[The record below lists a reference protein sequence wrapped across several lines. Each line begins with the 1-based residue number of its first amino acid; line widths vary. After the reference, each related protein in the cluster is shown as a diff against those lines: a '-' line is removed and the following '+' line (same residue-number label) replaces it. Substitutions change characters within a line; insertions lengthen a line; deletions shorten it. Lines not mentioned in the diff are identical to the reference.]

1 MSDLRSRL
9 VRLAHSRPDLRPH
22 LLPILASTAGGRI
35 ASGADAL
42 IDQLADLAA
51 LDDALT
57 AIEGSFASHYGRV
70 ASTIRPEV
78 LSHHDAL
85 SKSIK
90 GLEQANSILK
100 SAEAIVAAFPE
111 DKTAK
116 RAVADAGTMVARFT
130 RHVEEGRKVI
140 RTLAQKQVPPD
151 LKAAASK
158 VKAAL
163 SKRLVDPSVLQ
174 VIPWVRATQ
183 AVVPGRYSS
192 SWIDTVEF
200 QYVFRIDGLPGRG
213 RFQID
218 LREMPVGDPGVRFHD
233 GMNPSPYTGP
243 AQVVEVFDRRLQGW
257 DGIVGQAEA
266 NVGRAQ
272 VAEKVKAALESAL
285 RRAPS
290 AWDLDPV
297 TVQGLNVR
305 GAYRSNLPKEG
316 ASSVGEYQYERM
328 VNEEIAAWRRTLDP
342 MLAPHMAGIAS
353 VRVSA
358 GEKSWIYTD
367 IRLK

>member
-78 LSHHDAL
+78 VSHHDAL

-183 AVVPGRYSS
+183 AMVGPLR

-272 VAEKVKAALESAL
+272 VADKVKAALESAL

-316 ASSVGEYQYERM
+316 ASSVGEYEYERM